1 MVRTKN
7 DAVMNEVEK
16 SMPDEVVETM
26 PEEEEMA
33 EQEMERLS
41 REAEKKAHEMVK
53 IRLVFDRDHTEP
65 VTVSVNGKTWMLKR
79 GEEIEVPRFIKEV
92 LDNSEKQDM
101 VLYQMVQDQQE
112 DLEVLNS

>member
-1 MVRTKN
+1 
-7 DAVMNEVEK
+7 MNEVEK

-26 PEEEEMA
+26 PEEEEMAEQEMA